1 MVVCFLFLFFLKFS
15 FAQTNSIASDDFN
28 FKVNLLYGTDNLVK
42 NKKYSSSLQSEFSIT
57 TVKFYISNVKI
68 TYKDGSC
75 FFDKNG
81 YYLISLENEKNEF
94 KLNEK
99 VKSDIDS
106 ISFMI
111 GVDEEKAISGEM
123 EGDLDPMNGM
133 FWSWQ
138 SGFSSFKLEG
148 NSPSCKSRKNEFI
161 FHIGGYKE
169 PYNSLR
175 TIEFHLPNSKKHE
188 ININVDFQK
197 LMNKIDLSK
206 VNNLMSPSIMAMKI
220 ADYYKDIFS
229 L

>member
-28 FKVNLLYGTDNLVK
+28 FKVNLLYGTDKLVK

-57 TVKFYISNVKI
+57 TVKFYISNIKI

-94 KLNEK
+94 KLSEK

-175 TIEFHLPNSKKHE
+175 TIEFYLPNSKKHE